1 MWGPAHN
8 QMVWEG
14 GVNICYCCGNPSR
27 EVPLTVG
34 TCPMPSLLH
43 LLPLSPWL
51 ILLQTQVSRC
61 SSYTPRTV
69 LPPGLCTCCSPANP
83 AWKSSPLFSSLLKS
97 HLLRGFPC
105 TSCSK
110 LHPAVPP
117 QFSFLLDAF
126 PALVFSLTLSTL

>member
-61 SSYTPRTV
+61 SSNTRCTV
-69 LPPGLCTCCSPANP
+69 LPQGLCMCCSPP
-83 AWKSSPLFSSLLKS
+83 QLCLEVLSPIQLSAQVSPSQRLSLHILFQIAPRRPSPILVPSGCL
-97 HLLRGFPC
+97 
-105 TSCSK
+105 SCPSF
-110 LHPAVPP
+110 
-117 QFSFLLDAF
+117 FSN
-126 PALVFSLTLSTL
+126 T